1 MVTNDHHYDH
11 YDYYT
16 YREIHSRIY
25 FLGVKMEVIPNMQY
39 KVNHY
44 NWLPCLEVKS

>member
-1 MVTNDHHYDH
+1 MTTTMLMTLID
-11 YDYYT
+11 T
-16 YREIHSRIY
+16 YRENSRIY

-44 NWLPCLEVKS
+44 NW